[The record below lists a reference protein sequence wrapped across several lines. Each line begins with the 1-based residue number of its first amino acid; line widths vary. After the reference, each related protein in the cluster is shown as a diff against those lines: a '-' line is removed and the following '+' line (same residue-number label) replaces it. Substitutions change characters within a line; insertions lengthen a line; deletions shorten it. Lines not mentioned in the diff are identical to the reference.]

1 MKWWNCKIII
11 IIDSESCSAG
21 PSHKKQ
27 EGTKGRKEEGRKEA
41 TGGGVRDLSMDAHL
55 TPSYYCFKHIF

>member
-27 EGTKGRKEEGRKEA
+27 EGTKGRKEEGRKPLVEVCVTSA
-41 TGGGVRDLSMDAHL
+41 WM
-55 TPSYYCFKHIF
+55 HI